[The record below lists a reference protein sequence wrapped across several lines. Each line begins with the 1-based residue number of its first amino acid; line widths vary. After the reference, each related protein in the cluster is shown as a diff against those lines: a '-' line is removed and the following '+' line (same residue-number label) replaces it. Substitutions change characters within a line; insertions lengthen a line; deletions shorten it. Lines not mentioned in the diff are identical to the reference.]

1 MSGGG
6 AAGESAG
13 TTRHPAHGLPR
24 SAPDHPPRLLLHRL
38 RPPSRW
44 LVGRRLQVRLHGA
57 EHVPATGPVIL
68 ASNHVGVADGPLL
81 AVFSPRPV
89 HALTKSEMFDLRGM
103 GRFLLASG
111 QIPLDRFNTDPAA
124 VKTCLRVLRDG
135 DVVGIFPEGARG
147 AGDFERFHR
156 GAAYLALVSGAP
168 VVPVIQ
174 FGTRE
179 PGAGMGALPPR
190 GSVVDLVYGA
200 PYRLD
205 AVPWPRRREDVDG
218 ASLLLREHLLA
229 HLAQARALTGRELP
243 GPLPVAEVDPPSS
256 VA

>member
-1 MSGGG
+1 MSTGGVVG
-6 AAGESAG
+6 NGGTLHHPGRELPPSA
-13 TTRHPAHGLPR
+13 T
-24 SAPDHPPRLLLHRL
+24 SHPPRMLLHHL

-44 LVGRRLQVRLHGA
+44 LVRRRLEVRVHGA
-57 EHVPATGPVIL
+57 EHVPSRGPVIV

-89 HALTKSEMFDLRGM
+89 HALTKREMFHQRGV

-124 VKTCLRVLRDG
+124 VKACLRVLRDG

-147 AGDFERFHR
+147 AGDFTRFHR

-168 VVPVIQ
+168 VVPVVQ

-179 PGAGMGALPPR
+179 PGAGMGSLPPR

-200 PYRLD
+200 PTRLD
-205 AVPWPRRREDVDG
+205 AVPWPRTREHVDR

-229 HLAQARALTGRELP
+229 HLVQARALTGRDLP